1 MTNLPEHEVIPNE
14 NILDPET
21 EVSFHDEQE
30 YSAKKFSGGFEE
42 IIESIEESRKHP
54 EERKPRPPRTPEP

>member
-1 MTNLPEHEVIPNE
+1 MKNLPEHEVIPNE

-30 YSAKKFSGGFEE
+30 YTAKEFPSGFQE
-42 IIESIEESRKHP
+42 ILDSIEESQNHP
-54 EERKPRPPRTPEP
+54 EERKPRPSRLSES